1 MRKFIARAFAPD
13 DFNSFEENIETDLAL
28 GKKNTVFIENI
39 VSQFKDKEEILDLLE
54 EHVKRHL
61 VKIGKKFYRQ
71 KEGIAQGSVVSSLLC
86 NYFYADLEAR
96 HLSFLDPAESLLLR
110 LTDDFLLIT
119 TNCTHA
125 KLFLD
130 IMHAGLPAYGVR
142 VNPDKT
148 LVNFEATVQGKKLSR
163 LVGKTGFPYC
173 GSFINTNTLNISK
186 DRERK
191 KDMGECFCFRSHVV
205 IDKMLTTRTS
215 NWRLFDR

>member
-13 DFNSFEENIETDLAL
+13 DFNSFEENIETDLVL

-39 VSQFKDKEEILDLLE
+39 ISQFKDKEEILDLLE

-148 LVNFEATVQGKKLSR
+148 LVNFEATVQG
-163 LVGKTGFPYC
+163 